1 MRDYEDIKKMRR
13 PQYSDLPPM
22 SIHDRAAQ
30 FAPFAA
36 LVGYGDAVE
45 ETERLTEGR
54 REMEED
60 EIGELN
66 RRLAELSERL
76 KERPKIRVTYF
87 IPDKKKSG
95 GRYASKIGN
104 ARTIDLYD
112 NRIIFT
118 DGEAVAVKDMYSIV
132 FIDGPVGSGD
142 LR

>member
-13 PQYSDLPPM
+13 PQYADLPPM

-118 DGEAVAVKDMYSIV
+118 DGEAVTVKDMYSIV
-132 FIDGPVGSGD
+132 FIEGSGD